1 MYKKKLQE
9 NILVIGSSGQIGSEL
24 VLELRKI
31 YGNSSVIASDIIPSS
46 DEIIS
51 SGPFEILDVTDS
63 KKLLE
68 VVKKH
73 DISQVYLL
81 AAILSAN
88 AEEKVNL
95 AWSLNMSSLFNVL
108 NLAKEGVI
116 RKIFWPSSIA
126 VFGPNTD
133 KINTPQFAIT
143 EPNTVYGISKLAGE
157 RWCEYYFNKFNVDV
171 VSLRYPGLIGW
182 KSLPGGGTTDYAVE
196 IFHEAIKNKKY
207 NCFLK
212 KDSTL
217 PMMYMSDAINATLN
231 IMTTEAKNVKIR
243 SSYNIAGVSF
253 SQKEISDEIQRNIS
267 EFSITYTP
275 DFRQKIADSWPNS
288 IDDSRAQKDWKWKAE
303 FDLSKITSDMLK
315 NLTAN

>member
-1 MYKKKLQE
+1 MQE
-9 NILVIGSSGQIGSEL
+9 KILVIGSSGQIGSEL

-31 YGNSSVIASDIIPSS
+31 YGNCSVIASDIIPSS

-88 AEEKVNL
+88 AEEKANL

-108 NLAKEGVI
+108 NLAKERVI

-196 IFHEAIKNKKY
+196 IFYKAVASESY
-207 NCFLK
+207 SCFVNRQ
-212 KDSTL
+212 TRL
-217 PMMYMSDAINATLN
+217 PMMYMDDAINATLQL
-231 IMTTEAKNVKIR
+231 MEAPSESLSVRGGYNLPSLNFTAEELYHKIR
-243 SSYNIAGVSF
+243 ERIPDF
-253 SQKEISDEIQRNIS
+253 ECD
-267 EFSITYTP
+267 FTP
-275 DFRQKIADSWPNS
+275 DHRQEYADSWP
-288 IDDSRAQKDWKWKAE
+288 DETDGTLAEQEWGFKLEYDLDSMCDVMI
-303 FDLSKITSDMLK
+303 LSLS
-315 NLTAN
+315 N